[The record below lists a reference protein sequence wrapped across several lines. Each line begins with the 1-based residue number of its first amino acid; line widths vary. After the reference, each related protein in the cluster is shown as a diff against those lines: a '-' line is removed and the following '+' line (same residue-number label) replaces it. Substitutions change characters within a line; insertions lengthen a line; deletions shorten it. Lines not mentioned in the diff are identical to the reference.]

1 MNEWTNEMSDK
12 AIYAVMERCGM
23 LQNMT
28 LLGELKKLE
37 NTMHQ
42 AFKPTWGG
50 PNDPDVLK
58 RQLDEQEKFRAEV
71 QAICEDGKHRT
82 MHTQCQM
89 CSFLDE
95 LRYKAL
101 AAKLDRAAGDDSV
114 SMEIAG

>member
-12 AIYAVMERCGM
+12 AIYAVMERYGM

-37 NTMHQ
+37 NAMHQ

-58 RQLDEQEKFRAEV
+58 RQLDEQEEFRSEV
-71 QAICEDGKHRT
+71 QRICEDSKHRI
-82 MHTQCQM
+82 MHTQRQM
-89 CSFLDE
+89 CCFLDG

-101 AAKLDRAAGDDSV
+101 AAKIDRTAGDDSV

>member
-37 NTMHQ
+37 NAMHQ

-58 RQLDEQEKFRAEV
+58 MQLAEQEKFRAEV
-71 QAICEDGKHRT
+71 QRICED
-82 MHTQCQM
+82 
-89 CSFLDE
+89 
-95 LRYKAL
+95 
-101 AAKLDRAAGDDSV
+101 DR
-114 SMEIAG
+114 IAEGMI